1 MICLYRTACAGFSGK
16 CCREGGS
23 AKLHTKSASCSDG
36 KLYGYA
42 YAVDIPQETGLN
54 QGQET
59 QSLVSKALKKQQN
72 FVIFKLAFFALTLN
86 LLFQQVSF
94 EAQHQ

>member
-54 QGQET
+54 QG
-59 QSLVSKALKKQQN
+59 
-72 FVIFKLAFFALTLN
+72 
-86 LLFQQVSF
+86 
-94 EAQHQ
+94 